1 MLKRTPL
8 RRWTALCVAFLIPAT
23 SIGSAALADTIPS
36 DSPIRE
42 ALEKA
47 EASVA
52 KLVAAGPRTFANTIE
67 AIDDLLVQLEN
78 DTSMT
83 QFLAYVSTDADERAR
98 GQRAEEEYTNWMIG
112 LFKREDL
119 YKAVKSFADTKPAL
133 QGDQKLLLTDLMR
146 EFRRAGMELPADK
159 REEVK
164 RIQMQITKLGIEFDS
179 AIRDDETRVPLTEAE
194 LAGTPREILD
204 AQPRVGDLL
213 LVGMDYPTYVPIQ
226 DLCSNAATRAKIWIA
241 YKRRGGQQN
250 VRKLEEMLKL
260 RAQAATMLG
269 YASAAEYEIEPRM
282 AKTPANVEKFY
293 NELRPKLRKK
303 AEHDLAEFLAAKRED
318 TKDPHAKVYP
328 WDFTYYENYL
338 KKTKYAVDSEVVKEY
353 FPMQAVIDG
362 LFGIT
367 QSLYG
372 LEYRDIT
379 AQASSRG
386 MPLWHEDVKLY
397 EVMDKKGG
405 KPLGMFYID
414 LYPRPNKYN
423 HAAQWGLRQHK
434 LWSDGEEQKPLAA
447 LVCNFPK
454 PTADKPSLMPH
465 DEVATFFH
473 EFGHCLHTILSTA
486 RYGTQA
492 GTNVSRDYVEAP
504 SQMFENWVWD
514 ADILKT
520 FAKHYKTGEVIPDEL
535 VKAMVKARNVGSGMY
550 WEHQVYY
557 GSVDLAYHTVKDGV
571 VDTTKVANDLFPQI
585 ELYEPVPNVYFQA
598 SFGHLNGYQ
607 AGYYGYMW
615 SLVYAQDMFQRF
627 QEKGMLNPEA
637 GQYYREKILAR
648 GSSVEEIDLVRD
660 YLGREPKMDAFLKH
674 LGLE

>member
-1 MLKRTPL
+1 M
-8 RRWTALCVAFLIPAT
+8 TALCVAVLVA
-23 SIGSAALADTIPS
+23 GLSAASKAPADTIPP

-52 KLVAAGPRTFANTIE
+52 TLVAASPRNFANTIE
-67 AIDDLLVQLEN
+67 AFDDLLVQLEN

-83 QFLAYVSTDADERAR
+83 QFLAYVSTDAEERAR

-119 YKAVKSFADTKPAL
+119 YKAVKSFADSKPNL
-133 QGDQKLLLTDLMR
+133 QGDQKLMLADLMR
-146 EFRRAGMELPADK
+146 EFRRAGMELPADQ

-164 RIQMQITKLGIEFDS
+164 RIQMQITRLGLEFDA
-179 AIRDDETRVPLTEAE
+179 AIRDDETRVPLSESE
-194 LAGTPREILD
+194 LTGVPKEILD
-204 AQPRVGDLL
+204 AQPRIGELL
-213 LVGMDYPTYVPIQ
+213 LVGMDYPTYMPIQ
-226 DLCSNAATRAKIWIA
+226 ELCSNEATRAKTWIA
-241 YKRRGGQQN
+241 YKRRGGERN

-260 RAQAATMLG
+260 RARAAALLG
-269 YASAAEYEIEPRM
+269 YSNPAEYEIEPRM
-282 AKTPANVEKFY
+282 AKTPAAVEKFY
-293 NELRPKLRKK
+293 NELRPKLRTK
-303 AEHDLAEFLAAKRED
+303 AEKDLAEFLAAKRAHV
-318 TKDPHAKVYP
+318 KDPNAKFYP
-328 WDFTYYENYL
+328 WDYSFYESHL
-338 KKTKYAVDSEVVKEY
+338 KKTKYAVDSEIVKEY

-362 LFGIT
+362 LFSIT

-397 EVMDKKGG
+397 EVMDKQSGQ
-405 KPLGMFYID
+405 PLGMFYLD

-434 LWSDGEEQKPLAA
+434 LWSNGEEQKPLAA

-465 DEVATFFH
+465 GEVATFFH

-492 GTNVSRDYVEAP
+492 GTNVSRDFVEAP
-504 SQMFENWVWD
+504 SQMFENWVWS
-514 ADILKT
+514 ADVLKT
-520 FAKHYKTGEVIPDEL
+520 FAKHYKSGAVIPDDL
-535 VKAMVKARNVGSGMY
+535 VAAMVKARNLGSGMY
-550 WEHQVYY
+550 WEHQIYY
-557 GSVDLAYHTVKDGV
+557 GSVDLAYHTAKDGV
-571 VDTTKVANDLFPQI
+571 VDTTKVANELFPQI
-585 ELYEPVPNVYFQA
+585 ELYETVPNVFFQA

-627 QEKGMLNPEA
+627 NEKGMLNPEA

-648 GSSVEEIDLVRD
+648 GSSLEEIDLVRE
-660 YLGREPKMDAFLKH
+660 YLGREPKADAFLKH